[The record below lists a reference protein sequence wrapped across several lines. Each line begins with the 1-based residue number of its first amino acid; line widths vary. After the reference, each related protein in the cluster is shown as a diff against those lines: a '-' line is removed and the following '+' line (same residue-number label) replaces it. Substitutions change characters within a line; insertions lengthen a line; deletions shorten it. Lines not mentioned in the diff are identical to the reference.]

1 MRIHMIHRWAGC
13 PAWHAPDA
21 CDRLWHPEFLESARI
36 ATDMRR
42 TSGYLSMRFE
52 PCVLPKMSISS
63 SVHMSSVNMFV
74 YNVHV
79 SSSDSVQL
87 LLRT

>member
-1 MRIHMIHRWAGC
+1 MGKLYAHVSVCVVWGG
-13 PAWHAPDA
+13 WV
-21 CDRLWHPEFLESARI
+21 
-36 ATDMRR
+36 
-42 TSGYLSMRFE
+42 RFE